1 LTVTVLSSNCAKRFA
16 EKQKSSAA
24 DRAANWA
31 EPSMDRATSD
41 LTQEQ
46 PVEDAAP
53 EGATIDVEALM
64 ASPERFINRE
74 FSWLQFNRRVLE
86 ETLNPDHPLLE
97 RLRFLSIS
105 AANLDEFFMVRVA
118 GLEGQVRQ
126 KITVKTPDG
135 KTPAEQLEDILK
147 EIDNL
152 QMEQQASLAVLQQ
165 YLAKEEIFIVRP
177 AALSDADRTW
187 LGTEFE
193 ERIFPVLTPLSIDP
207 AHPFPFIPNLGFSM
221 GLQLDSV
228 NGREPMTALLRL
240 PPALDRFVRLPD
252 DKNAIRYITLEDV
265 VGLFIHRLYP
275 GYSVKGFGTFRIIR
289 DSDIE
294 VEEEAEDLVR
304 FFESALK
311 RRRRGSV
318 IRIETDSEM
327 PQSLRQF
334 VVHELGVP
342 DNRVAVL
349 PGLLAL
355 NTISEIVRA
364 PRDDLKFEPY
374 NARFPERVREHAGDC
389 LAAIREKDMVVHHPY
404 ESFDVVVQF
413 LLQAARDPEVLAIK
427 QTLYRTSNDS
437 PIVRALIDAA
447 EAGKSVTALVELKAR
462 FDEEANIRWAR
473 DLERAGVQVVFGFI
487 ELKTHAKMSMVVRRE
502 DGKLRTYCHLGTGN
516 YHPITAKIYT
526 DLSFFTCNPKIAHDM
541 ANIFNFITG
550 YGEPEEGMKLAIS
563 PYTLRARIVKHINEE
578 IEHAKRGA
586 PAAIWMKMNS
596 LVDPEIIDS
605 LYRASAAGVEVD
617 LVVRGICCL
626 RPQVPG
632 LSDNIRVK
640 SIVGRFL
647 EHSRIFCFGNGFG
660 LPSDKALVYIGS
672 ADMMPRNLD
681 RRVETLVPL
690 TNPTVHEQVL
700 SQIMLGNLI
709 DNQQSYEILADG
721 TSRRIEVRK
730 GEEPFNA
737 QHYFMTNPSLSG
749 RGEALKSSAPKL
761 IAGLISSRKKQAE

>member
-1 LTVTVLSSNCAKRFA
+1 MQQDHGT
-16 EKQKSSAA
+16 EIGQGM
-24 DRAANWA
+24 
-31 EPSMDRATSD
+31 EQGMDAIA
-41 LTQEQ
+41 QEDFNKVQ
-46 PVEDAAP
+46 PVT
-53 EGATIDVEALM
+53 EGESLWD
-64 ASPERFINRE
+64 SPARFINRE

-86 ETLNPDHPLLE
+86 ETLNTDHPLLE

-187 LGTEFE
+187 LETEFE
-193 ERIFPVLTPLSIDP
+193 ERMFPVLTPLSIDP

-275 GYSVKGFGTFRIIR
+275 GYSVRGFGTFRIIR

-550 YGEPEEGMKLAIS
+550 YGEPEEGMKLAVS

-596 LVDPEIIDS
+596 LVDPEIIDT